1 MNRER
6 AIEILN
12 DELQHNKIHLQE
24 KGKAPEYY
32 KELGDICEALELAI
46 KELKLKNSITAEQYQ
61 ILYREETCER
71 KQHCNDY
78 AYWNCIGCNGTK
90 NCYNCDLYED
100 AMDDYC
106 QYAGECVPI
115 QSCKYFVQKKEDKG

>member
-1 MNRER
+1 MNKER

-12 DELQHNKIHLQE
+12 DELQHIKIHLQE

-32 KELGDICEALELAI
+32 KELGDICKALELAI
-46 KELKLKNSITAEQYQ
+46 EELKNSITAEP
-61 ILYREETCER
+61 YREETCER
-71 KQHCNDY
+71 KHHCNDY
-78 AYWNCIGCNGTK
+78 KHWHCLGCNGSK

-100 AMDDYC
+100 AMDNYC

-115 QSCKYFVQKKEDKG
+115 TMCKYFVKKKGVQQ